1 VPGGFRSN
9 SVSAERKG
17 QLIPKPPVDRF
28 VDDLSEQEL
37 LRHSEQVKFPP
48 ALEDAYARQLALKNR
63 QPALTIAL
71 VGLSLW
77 VALIAL
83 DFYRVPLM
91 GGDPWDAAIVVWVV
105 SRLISLVLIAAM
117 IVIIRLTDNNYTFV
131 SGLCYLAIGVSA
143 ALTSNIARDK
153 GIFVADAFQVLIVMC
168 GFLPAGL
175 VYRRALLAVL
185 AVAGFSLLMMLIDFG
200 SPHPERQL
208 QLALTILVAVPAAAI
223 GGYYRERADRTQ
235 FILTTVLERRALTD
249 TLTNLPNR
257 RLLVEHFQMARR
269 QASRDANSIGIAV
282 ADIDFFKR
290 YNDEYGHIEGDK
302 VLRNIAEALR
312 ESVRRPLDI
321 AVRFGGEEFVLLFY
335 AVDQAGLND
344 RVGEALRRV
353 RALKQPHRG
362 SPFERLSISI
372 GSTICDNEETLDE
385 AIARADAALYDAK
398 AAGRDCAKFH
408 RKDGGQVVSI
418 DEVRTASTRRPE

>member
-1 VPGGFRSN
+1 MITH
-9 SVSAERKG
+9 
-17 QLIPKPPVDRF
+17 QPVNEF

-37 LRHSEQVKFPP
+37 LEHSEQLKFPP

-117 IVIIRLTDNNYTFV
+117 IVIIRLTDNDYTFV

-168 GFLPAGL
+168 GFLPVGL
-175 VYRRALLAVL
+175 VYRRALLAVV
-185 AVAGFSLLMMLIDFG
+185 AVAGFSLLMMVINFG
-200 SPHPERQL
+200 APHPERQL

-235 FILTTVLERRALTD
+235 FILTTVLQRRALTD
-249 TLTNLPNR
+249 TLTGLPNR
-257 RLLVEHFQMARR
+257 RRLVEHFQMTSR
-269 QASRDANSIGIAV
+269 QAIRDGKLVGIAV

-290 YNDEYGHIEGDK
+290 YNDMYGHIEGDK
-302 VLRNIAEALR
+302 ALR
-312 ESVRRPLDI
+312 VIAKSLQQSVRRPLDI

-335 AVDQAGLND
+335 GLDQAGLEQRVKGAVKNVGDLGMKHAGSPQD
-344 RVGEALRRV
+344 RVTV
-353 RALKQPHRG
+353 
-362 SPFERLSISI
+362 SI
-372 GSTICDNEETLDE
+372 GFTICDPEETLGE
-385 AIARADAALYDAK
+385 AIARADAALYEAK
-398 AAGRDCAKFH
+398 AAGRDCARFH
-408 RKDGGQVVSI
+408 RKSGGS
-418 DEVRTASTRRPE
+418 EPA